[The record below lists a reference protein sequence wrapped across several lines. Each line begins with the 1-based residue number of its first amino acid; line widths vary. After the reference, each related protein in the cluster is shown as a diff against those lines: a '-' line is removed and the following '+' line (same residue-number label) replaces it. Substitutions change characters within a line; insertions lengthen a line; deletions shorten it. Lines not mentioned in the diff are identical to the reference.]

1 MKVSKQ
7 LFWVVGLLSVLFA
20 ALPLAC
26 GQASVGTEVE
36 TTEAARSVEP
46 FESPFAS
53 GSSIFKAPETVQELV
68 NRSDLVL
75 IGTVRSVSDTQSVVV
90 GSSSDASALVTRGY
104 PEPRVEETH
113 YEISVGEVLL
123 DDGAVSR
130 LSGNASIALAG
141 RHTAASPQ
149 VGERLLFALL
159 SRPGDDLYSL
169 VSNWSLIRLDGGAIK
184 NFDGADPGYDGVT
197 DESSLKNAVTTAAA
211 SHEKADPS
219 EWPTLFD

>member
-7 LFWVVGLLSVLFA
+7 MISVVGLLSVLLA
-20 ALPLAC
+20 ALSLAC
-26 GQASVGTEVE
+26 GQASVGAGVDTGE
-36 TTEAARSVEP
+36 TARSVVP
-46 FESPFAS
+46 FSAPFAS

-75 IGTVRSVSDTQSVVV
+75 IGTVRSVSDTRSVLV
-90 GSSSDASALVTRGY
+90 GSSSDASALATRGY

-130 LSGNASIALAG
+130 LSGNPSIALAG
-141 RHTAASPQ
+141 RHTTAAPQ
-149 VGERLLFALL
+149 VGDRLLFALL
-159 SRPGDDLYSL
+159 SRPGDDLYAL
-169 VSNWSLIRLDGGAIK
+169 VSDWSLIPLDGGDIK
-184 NFDGADPGYDGVT
+184 NFDGTDPGYDGVT
-197 DESSLKNAVTTAAA
+197 DERSLKDAVTTAAA
-211 SHEKADPS
+211 NHEKAEPS